1 MTGIALFI
9 YFIIWGIVR
18 SIISR
23 QKKRLLTSSMTRTFF
38 VAHVPPPRVLVHA
51 RLQVSAAVLARQ
63 TQPNCGVCVSGVK
76 TYLNYTHTAGI
87 QLCFRLDR

>member
-1 MTGIALFI
+1 
-9 YFIIWGIVR
+9 
-18 SIISR
+18 
-23 QKKRLLTSSMTRTFF
+23 MTRTFF

-87 QLCFRLDR
+87 QLCFRLDRLNGALEEVKGIVVCAQLLVTS